1 MGAEL
6 DAGGFGRG
14 ERAEE
19 HDRKRHRSTQVRGSR
34 KEITPLLLLYW
45 FIFGSLEYTT
55 MVLPGSLLEEEDE
68 LSTEKL
74 SSIQLLNPL
83 LGTPVPP
90 YIVVARV
97 TMVTRC

>member
-14 ERAEE
+14 ERADQ

-45 FIFGSLEYTT
+45 FIFGSMEYTT

-68 LSTEKL
+68 LL
-74 SSIQLLNPL
+74 S
-83 LGTPVPP
+83 VE
-90 YIVVARV
+90 
-97 TMVTRC
+97 M